1 MEAEASIPELLVLL
15 SAGTALFLIG
25 LVHLL
30 GRGWSRRCKAGS
42 TAAIVVTVSLI
53 PLAFGDIG
61 LTAAAAGLTV
71 LVGGILTLVT
81 SGGTATVLQAM
92 QSLLQR
98 PAIRSGLLAVAGGV
112 LIVAAYAKFDHD
124 DEAAIDRDN
133 AVAEMLVSQPATR
146 DVSEVQATT
155 DHGRRVQMR
164 ELTEVRSVEFRT
176 TTEDRVLSELH
187 CYGRVIRI
195 AAADDVCNCH
205 GWVFTGGRYWIPGS
219 EVQDILADNGYVVV
233 TDPRPGDLAIYRD
246 AKEISHTGIVRAIV
260 NGMPP
265 LVEGKWGWMGV
276 FLHPVGDS
284 IYGAKYTYYR
294 SPREGHLLAG
304 LEGASN
310 AKDGAERL
318 TGAQ

>member
-1 MEAEASIPELLVLL
+1 MEAEASVPELLVLL

-25 LVHLL
+25 LIHLL
-30 GRGWSRRCKAGS
+30 GRGWSWRCKAAS
-42 TAAIVVTVSLI
+42 TAGIVVTASLV
-53 PLAFGDIG
+53 PLAIGDIG

-71 LVGGILTLVT
+71 LVAGILTLVT
-81 SGGTATVLQAM
+81 SGGIATVLQPM
-92 QSLLQR
+92 HSLLRR
-98 PAIRSGLLAVAGGV
+98 PAIRSALLAVAGGV
-112 LIVAAYAKFDHD
+112 LIVAAYVKFDHD
-124 DEAAIDRDN
+124 DQAAIDRDN
-133 AVAEMLVSQPATR
+133 AFDEMVVHQPATR
-146 DVSEVQATT
+146 DASEVQATT
-155 DHGRRVQMR
+155 DHGRRIQLR
-164 ELTEVRSVEFRT
+164 EVNEIRPVEFRT

-219 EVQDILADNGYVVV
+219 EVENILTENGYVAV

-246 AKEISHTGIVRAIV
+246 AKEISHTSIVRAIV

-310 AKDGAERL
+310 SKDGAERL